1 MHCILLY
8 RCLQHQIQSLCG
20 FEGPS
25 MSTSWSSAR
34 SMSLKFILGD
44 VPPSRVHRL
53 STLTAIPISVDGNYK
68 SRSDESSVLL
78 QLLLLSFNDVHSTKL
93 SNIPRA
99 SKHCSDEWQDI
110 CSNCSNNKLLS
121 INMLVLLVIT
131 RVLLVVKLQLSR
143 KSTFS
148 RQAAVYSCRRFLVVD
163 SGQK

>member
-1 MHCILLY
+1 
-8 RCLQHQIQSLCG
+8 
-20 FEGPS
+20 

-99 SKHCSDEWQDI
+99 SKHCSDKWQDI
-110 CSNCSNNKLLS
+110 WSNCSNNKLFAIYQHVGTAGHNKSLTRREAA
-121 INMLVLLVIT
+121 IIT
-131 RVLLVVKLQLSR
+131 QK
-143 KSTFS
+143 
-148 RQAAVYSCRRFLVVD
+148 YFLKA
-163 SGQK
+163 GGGL